1 MENMPRAVLLWRLLI
16 RVCATAF
23 LLVISL
29 PGLVLW
35 APIFSTTTYFVK
47 RLKASGPTWDTQD
60 EIAQTKL
67 LYGLGSGSVVCIGVV
82 LASKHFMGWPILI
95 TMWAIPGWMWMT
107 LRWTEDLVSA
117 FRASMALFRLLTIP
131 TAELRRIRE
140 GRKGLYR
147 RVMEVAES
155 LGLPSDP
162 EQEFIRM
169 KKNIDEV
176 TETGWIRRRDR
187 KGTVRGRWDSAAQY
201 FSIRR
206 RRKRDWNETLRWFD
220 ATEFPKDE

>member
-1 MENMPRAVLLWRLLI
+1 M
-16 RVCATAF
+16 
-23 LLVISL
+23 
-29 PGLVLW
+29 
-35 APIFSTTTYFVK
+35 K
-47 RLKASGPTWDTQD
+47 KLKASGPTWDTQD

-67 LYGLGSGSVVCIGVV
+67 LYGLGTGSLVCMTSVG
-82 LASKHFMGWPILI
+82 LGKYYLDWPVTM
-95 TMWAIPGWMWMT
+95 TMWVIPGWMWLT

-117 FRASMALFRLLTIP
+117 FRASMALYRLVTIP
-131 TAELRRIRE
+131 DAELRRIRE
-140 GRKGLYR
+140 GRKALYH
-147 RVMEVAES
+147 RVMTVAES

-169 KKNIDEV
+169 KKNIEEV

-220 ATEFPKDE
+220 ATEFPTD